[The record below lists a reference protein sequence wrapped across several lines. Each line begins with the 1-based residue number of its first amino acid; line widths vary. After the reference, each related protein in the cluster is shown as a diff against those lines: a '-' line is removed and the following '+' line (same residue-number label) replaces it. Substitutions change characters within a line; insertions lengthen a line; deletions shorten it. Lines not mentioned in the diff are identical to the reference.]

1 VPNLK
6 VLSTFSFE
14 SCFSQAT
21 LSPVTPERRTVA
33 SGLETIMRAARY
45 VLVVLCLVSSRNVN
59 SQQTAT
65 LQKDP
70 QALAVVQKSLL
81 AMSGTTSL
89 NSILD
94 SQADGTLTFYA
105 PDGPVPMPI
114 MYKTKGTHQ
123 IRVELQQSAGTVVR
137 IVNNGQGILQKPD
150 GSIVNLL
157 MNNTLGE
164 RVTHIPVLSL
174 LAENLDPAVKVQ
186 SKGSS
191 TVNSSVTNDVGL
203 SYVPNLASPDAS
215 AFEKMTQHI
224 FHLDQSTGLVLKVD
238 YQNCAENDT
247 NACQKV
253 ETVFSDYRSV
263 QGVLVPFVQTTSID
277 GEPYSQVVLKS
288 VSFNV
293 GLSDSLFAL
302 VK

>member
-1 VPNLK
+1 MRMARF
-6 VLSTFSFE
+6 VLSILLILAFS
-14 SCFSQAT
+14 
-21 LSPVTPERRTVA
+21 RR
-33 SGLETIMRAARY
+33 LD
-45 VLVVLCLVSSRNVN
+45 
-59 SQQTAT
+59 SQQIPSTPVP
-65 LQKDP
+65 KDP
-70 QALAVVQKSLL
+70 QALEMAQKSLL

-94 SQADGTLTFYA
+94 SQTTGTLTLYA
-105 PDGPVPMPI
+105 PDGPVSMPI
-114 MYKTKGTHQ
+114 TYNTKGTHQ
-123 IRVELQQSAGTVVR
+123 IRVELQQPAGMAVR

-157 MNNTLGE
+157 MNNTLAE
-164 RVTHIPVLSL
+164 RVTHIPVFSL

-191 TVNSSVTNDVGL
+191 TVNNSVTNDVVL
-203 SYVPNLASPDAS
+203 SYIPNPASPDAS

-263 QGVLVPFVQTTSID
+263 QGVLVPFLQTTSTD
-277 GEPYSQVVLKS
+277 GKPYSQVALKS

-293 GLSDSLFAL
+293 GLSDSLFSL